1 MGETQNGCDTSITQN
16 SPQSMRVWP
25 GLRLIETGGK
35 IPKGVFVA
43 VAEVEPDGVRL
54 DNGMRLKNQELLRAT
69 RPSHAVTYASC
80 QGLTLHNRVRL
91 DLESCHLTLRHLYVG
106 ASQATSSELRAAGGL
121 ERAARR
127 LQGLQREVAH
137 LEEHAP
143 LPGHQPH
150 VPGLHK
156 RAAPAAR
163 ELRGARHAVAGGVPE
178 EAALQV
184 HLALHVLAL
193 GAHLD
198 GALQLALKLG
208 AGDPRKGLLEDDHV
222 VDDGLLHPIRPQL
235 QVGARKAHAHPLGP
249 TCAGGR
255 GEACAS
261 PQPLRGVAGRQA
273 PPGRAAGA
281 AADGGAVREGQP
293 ITRAALQRP
302 CCAVRGDCAR
312 GHGGACGAAEHSGLI
327 QASSNPTSSP
337 FFHVFTGFFGGATIH
352 QK

>member
-1 MGETQNGCDTSITQN
+1 MPHAGAGQGEAEGALPLKPGWPDTTLVISHSKRMAVNAAANRALAPEGSKLLELETHVIHIDLGCHETVPQVPHGFCQTGCYESVPTANCQTATTQN

-25 GLRLIETGGK
+25 GLRLIGAGGK

-43 VAEVEPDGVRL
+43 VAEVEPDAVRL

-106 ASQATSSELRAAGGL
+106 ASRATSSELL
-121 ERAARR
+121 
-127 LQGLQREVAH
+127 LAH

-143 LPGHQPH
+143 LSGHQPH

-222 VDDGLLHPIRPQL
+222 VDDGLLHPIRPRP
-235 QVGARKAHAHPLGP
+235 QVGVARKAHAHPLGP
-249 TCAGGR
+249 VVL
-255 GEACAS
+255 E
-261 PQPLRGVAGRQA
+261 VAGLPSTSTSALHTSA
-273 PPGRAAGA
+273 P
-281 AADGGAVREGQP
+281 
-293 ITRAALQRP
+293 
-302 CCAVRGDCAR
+302 
-312 GHGGACGAAEHSGLI
+312 
-327 QASSNPTSSP
+327 
-337 FFHVFTGFFGGATIH
+337 
-352 QK
+352 

>member
-1 MGETQNGCDTSITQN
+1 MAGAAPHRGRRKDTQG
-16 SPQSMRVWP
+16 
-25 GLRLIETGGK
+25 RLCGRGGS
-35 IPKGVFVA
+35 GA
-43 VAEVEPDGVRL
+43 GRSEAG
-54 DNGMRLKNQELLRAT
+54 QELLRAT

-106 ASQATSSELRAAGGL
+106 ASRAT
-121 ERAARR
+121 
-127 LQGLQREVAH
+127 GLQHEVAH

-208 AGDPRKGLLEDDHV
+208 AGGPRKGLLEDDHV

-235 QVGARKAHAHPLGP
+235 QVGVARKAHAHPLGP
-249 TCAGGR
+249 VVLEVAGLPQHLHVRLAHQRALTGVLYGHELSPLGIGLNVQPECKLHCEVRLFLSVGKKSGPMNARVFLVVAVAVILLFKNAETPGAFLRHQVGGQGLRGGGLGGR
-255 GEACAS
+255 
-261 PQPLRGVAGRQA
+261 L
-273 PPGRAAGA
+273 PGHR
-281 AADGGAVREGQP
+281 VE
-293 ITRAALQRP
+293 I
-302 CCAVRGDCAR
+302 
-312 GHGGACGAAEHSGLI
+312 
-327 QASSNPTSSP
+327 
-337 FFHVFTGFFGGATIH
+337 
-352 QK
+352 